1 MRINIYVIVLSLLT
15 PTMALASS
23 SDWREKLSSKS
34 TPMVFDVSLFNINSN
49 IMKKAALVA
58 MVRRKWEIENIEDTY
73 VIGTYGGTKAMISF
87 ESAQKITI
95 GYIEDF
101 EGLDNG
107 WLVNLKKDMLYET
120 ARCGN
125 FE

>member
-1 MRINIYVIVLSLLT
+1 
-15 PTMALASS
+15 
-23 SDWREKLSSKS
+23 
-34 TPMVFDVSLFNINSN
+34 
-49 IMKKAALVA
+49 MKKAALVA

-95 GYIEDF
+95 GYIKDF